1 MILLNVLIS
10 VGSISATLV
19 CIREYRRR
27 QQLRLI
33 IARRRNGY
41 LRVEVGQ
48 SKNEAGI
55 VMQHF
60 VSARIVC
67 KNNEALHYKQ
77 IDMRENDWEEELAT
91 QVTVNYIWAKDPS
104 LSLIELTIRRR
115 FSGRPANCAIS
126 VSLQRS

>member
-67 KNNEALHYKQ
+67 KNNEALHYKRHSNETEIAQ
-77 IDMRENDWEEELAT
+77 FA
-91 QVTVNYIWAKDPS
+91 
-104 LSLIELTIRRR
+104 
-115 FSGRPANCAIS
+115 GRPENRLRI
-126 VSLQRS
+126 VSSIRERDGSLAQM